1 MASSYDGHV
10 PKRQR
15 TDNGSYNSYK
25 SDEEMEVSQVVHIRG
40 LPDHAVEDDVINAV
54 QHFGTVEFVIIM
66 SRRNQALV
74 EFTDMKGAMACVN
87 FANSN
92 QLCIGGQP
100 VLFNYSKSQHIQR
113 PGGAMAGREGGAR
126 QFTPI
131 NKILL
136 FTVVNAKYPINVDV
150 MHTICSPH
158 GTVEKIVIFRKQ
170 FVQVLV
176 QFENTDM
183 AKAAKD
189 QLQGCDIYSGCCTL
203 RAEYAKT
210 DELNVR
216 QNNSDSWDYTQ
227 PSAPEPSRK
236 NAPLLADPR
245 YTAQPT
251 PYEQFEDY
259 GGEQAG
265 FSGQYQNQGAYGG
278 GPQGMGMA
286 ARSAPMGR
294 GSVGRGMQQQGYQ
307 QGGAG
312 GYGRGRG
319 LQETPQYGG
328 FMETGAGDGSQA
340 GAVVMVYGLDP
351 ERMNCDRLFNIFCLY
366 GNVIRVKFLKTKEGS
381 AMIQMGDSLQIERAI
396 SNLNGCSMFGSKMI
410 VTQSKQPYLQPVHN
424 PHELH
429 DGTLSFKDFGRDRY
443 NRFSTPETASKN
455 RIIHPTEILHYFK
468 APAKVTEEQITEMF
482 EKAGAKP
489 PTKILQFQARSEKS
503 STGLVE
509 WETKSD
515 AMEALALAQHSEVDN
530 PDGGKPYNIRL
541 CFSPSNIRKN

>member
-15 TDNGSYNSYK
+15 TDNGSYNQSSPPFYNAKTTVSEKSYK

-113 PGGAMAGREGGAR
+113 PGHVSLAYFSGAMAGREGGAR

-170 FVQVLV
+170 FVQPESQLLPSSSVLCTRDCILNYMTR
-176 QFENTDM
+176 FENTDM

-227 PSAPEPSRK
+227 PSALFATCKYKQGIKVRDK
-236 NAPLLADPR
+236 
-245 YTAQPT
+245 Q
-251 PYEQFEDY
+251 Q
-259 GGEQAG
+259 
-265 FSGQYQNQGAYGG
+265 SGDDGG
-278 GPQGMGMA
+278 GL
-286 ARSAPMGR
+286 SH
-294 GSVGRGMQQQGYQ
+294 
-307 QGGAG
+307 
-312 GYGRGRG
+312 
-319 LQETPQYGG
+319 LHTDE
-328 FMETGAGDGSQA
+328 SQA
-340 GAVVMVYGLDP
+340 D
-351 ERMNCDRLFNIFCLY
+351 
-366 GNVIRVKFLKTKEGS
+366 
-381 AMIQMGDSLQIERAI
+381 
-396 SNLNGCSMFGSKMI
+396 
-410 VTQSKQPYLQPVHN
+410 
-424 PHELH
+424 ELH
-429 DGTLSFKDFGRDRY
+429 AAENGLHEIPCPFGIGNYLKFMRY
-443 NRFSTPETASKN
+443 WKN
-455 RIIHPTEILHYFK
+455 H
-468 APAKVTEEQITEMF
+468 
-482 EKAGAKP
+482 
-489 PTKILQFQARSEKS
+489 
-503 STGLVE
+503 
-509 WETKSD
+509 
-515 AMEALALAQHSEVDN
+515 
-530 PDGGKPYNIRL
+530 
-541 CFSPSNIRKN
+541 